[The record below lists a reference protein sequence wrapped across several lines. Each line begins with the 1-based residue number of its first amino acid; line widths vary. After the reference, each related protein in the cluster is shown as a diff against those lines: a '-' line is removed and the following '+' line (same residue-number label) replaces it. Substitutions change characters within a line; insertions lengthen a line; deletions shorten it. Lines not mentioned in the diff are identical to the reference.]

1 MTDEIGGKLTN
12 KQRVFVDEYLRDFN
26 ATQAAIRAGYSE
38 RTAYSIGSRLLSFV
52 EVEAEINRRLDE
64 RSMKPSE
71 IIDRLTSHGRGD
83 MGDFLDIE
91 GVAYSLNLE
100 KAKELGLTH
109 LIKKIKERTVM
120 TSGKDGDTETHFLEV
135 ELYDAHAALV
145 DLGKIRGLFVDKT
158 DITTKGESLNKRDEE
173 RDERANRALLTL
185 AEAIGKIVPGQGN
198 D

>member
-1 MTDEIGGKLTN
+1 MSDETGGKLTN
-12 KQRVFVDEYLRDFN
+12 KQRVFISEYLRDFN
-26 ATQAAIRAGYSE
+26 GKRAAIRAGYSPK
-38 RTAYSIGSRLLSFV
+38 TASVIASENLV
-52 EVEAEINRRLDE
+52 KPNVKAEIDRLLDE

-71 IIDRLTSHGRGD
+71 IIDRMTSHGRGD

-185 AEAIGKIVPGQGN
+185 AEAIGKIIPGQGN